1 MKNKR
6 YKLKVDRDTN
16 YPKFK
21 AACAAAQVPCPE
33 DNKWLEDLKPEEFD
47 LDDLPIIEQETESMA
62 PTSSKMFPSP
72 VPSNNL
78 RLTNSPHQYDSSKL
92 YSQSNYL

>member
-1 MKNKR
+1 M
-6 YKLKVDRDTN
+6 KVDRDTN

-72 VPSNNL
+72 VPSSNL
-78 RLTNSPHQYDSSKL
+78 RLANSPHQYDSSKL

>member
-1 MKNKR
+1 M
-6 YKLKVDRDTN
+6 KVDRDTN

-21 AACAAAQVPCPE
+21 AACAAAQVPCS
-33 DNKWLEDLKPEEFD
+33 DNNNWLQGLKPEQFD
-47 LDDLPIIEQETESMA
+47 LDNLPVDIEQETESMA

-72 VPSNNL
+72 VPSSNL
-78 RLTNSPHQYDSSKL
+78 HLANSPHQYDSSKL